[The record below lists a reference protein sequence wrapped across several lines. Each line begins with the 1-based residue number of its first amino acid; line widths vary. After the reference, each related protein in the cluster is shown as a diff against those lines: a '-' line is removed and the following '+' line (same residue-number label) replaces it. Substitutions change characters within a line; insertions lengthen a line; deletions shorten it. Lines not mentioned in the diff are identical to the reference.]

1 MTGASTAIWKSRN
14 QGRNTMRKQ
23 IYISAT
29 CALAAATIFVWSQN
43 ALVSSRTDSASVP
56 VVAQGSLLAPEAA
69 TSSMTSPTEMMINY
83 SKPLP
88 VEQWDAY

>member
-1 MTGASTAIWKSRN
+1 
-14 QGRNTMRKQ
+14 MRKL

-43 ALVSSRTDSASVP
+43 ALVSSRTNSASVP

-69 TSSMTSPTEMMINY
+69 TTPMTSPAEIMINY
-83 SKPLP
+83 NKPLP
-88 VEQWDAY
+88 VEQWDAF